1 MRSWKARELLE
12 CWKSVFAANCRFKL
26 LRERERVA
34 KFVAA
39 AEIILEAHHLAPPEG
54 TKSIAGHLISFML
67 CLLRIPKGLFMI
79 DAKMQNTNVHCPGI
93 LVNIWCK

>member
-1 MRSWKARELLE
+1 ME

-54 TKSIAGHLISFML
+54 TMSIAGHLISFML

-79 DAKMQNTNVHCPGI
+79 DTKNAKYKCPVLWHIGQH
-93 LVNIWCK
+93 LVQIK